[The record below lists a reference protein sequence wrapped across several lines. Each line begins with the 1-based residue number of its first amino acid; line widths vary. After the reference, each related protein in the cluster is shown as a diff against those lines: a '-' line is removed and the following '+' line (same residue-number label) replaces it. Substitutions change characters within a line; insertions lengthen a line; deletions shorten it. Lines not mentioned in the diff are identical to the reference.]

1 MPPGSVVIRNASTP
15 LGPPS
20 TPMTKRSYEAHAG
33 RVSKRRR
40 SGAHQRHTRKLA
52 QVLDMPQ
59 CSGVF
64 MSCARGKERKAAT
77 ELVELMEEHAQ
88 RMYADYA
95 PQEASCT
102 DIESQIEKELADMR
116 RPAEPS
122 RISSLDTDT
131 ECLCFIQCLP
141 PVDSFS
147 LLKDVLR
154 TMEATGASRSRYVQ
168 RLVPVRVLCRADT
181 DSIRTAATAALAPA
195 FADQPRTYR
204 VEPRIRSHT
213 SLSRD
218 VLIPLVASCVPTNAA
233 HRVDLAHPDVII
245 VVEVLRNVC
254 GIGTVDEYERF
265 GKWNVQTLV
274 ERHNSD
280 NVRST

>member
-1 MPPGSVVIRNASTP
+1 
-15 LGPPS
+15 
-20 TPMTKRSYEAHAG
+20 
-33 RVSKRRR
+33 
-40 SGAHQRHTRKLA
+40 
-52 QVLDMPQ
+52 
-59 CSGVF
+59 
-64 MSCARGKERKAAT
+64 
-77 ELVELMEEHAQ
+77 MEE
-88 RMYADYA
+88 
-95 PQEASCT
+95 
-102 DIESQIEKELADMR
+102 
-116 RPAEPS
+116 
-122 RISSLDTDT
+122 
-131 ECLCFIQCLP
+131 
-141 PVDSFS
+141 
-147 LLKDVLR
+147 
-154 TMEATGASRSRYVQ
+154 TGASRSRYVQ

-218 VLIPLVASCVPTNAA
+218 VLIPLVASCVPTNVA

-274 ERHNSD
+274 ERHNND

>member
-1 MPPGSVVIRNASTP
+1 MS
-15 LGPPS
+15 
-20 TPMTKRSYEAHAG
+20 KRSYEAHRG

-40 SGAHQRHTRKLA
+40 SGTHQRHTHKLV
-52 QVLDMPQ
+52 QVLDTPH
-59 CSGVF
+59 CTGVF

-88 RMYADYA
+88 RMYADHV
-95 PQEASCT
+95 PQEASCA
-102 DIESQIEKELADMR
+102 DIELQIEKELADLR
-116 RPAEPS
+116 QPTKPS

-141 PVDSFS
+141 PVDSYT
-147 LLKDVLR
+147 LLKQVLQ
-154 TMEATGASRSRYVQ
+154 TMEETGASRSRYVQ
-168 RLVPVRVLCRADT
+168 RLVPVRVLCRTDT
-181 DSIRTAATAALAPA
+181 DSIRTAAKAALAPA
-195 FADQPRTYR
+195 FSDQPRTYR

-254 GIGTVDEYERF
+254 GIGTLDEYERF

-280 NVRST
+280 SVRST